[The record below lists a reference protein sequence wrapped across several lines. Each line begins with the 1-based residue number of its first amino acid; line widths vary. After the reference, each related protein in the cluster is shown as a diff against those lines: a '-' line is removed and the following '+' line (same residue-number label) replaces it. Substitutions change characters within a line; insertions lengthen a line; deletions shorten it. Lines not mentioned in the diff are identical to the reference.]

1 MIVSI
6 KPERATRS
14 DALSAY
20 VDYGFYTLRQ
30 HQEDLKRI
38 RREEWIAM
46 MAAVRSSQ
54 YRHQLFYET
63 C

>member
-14 DALSAY
+14 DALSAC
-20 VDYGFYTLRQ
+20 VDYEFYTLRQ

-46 MAAVRSSQ
+46 MTAVRSNQ
-54 YRHQLFYET
+54 YRYQ
-63 C
+63 

>member
-6 KPERATRS
+6 KPERVTRS

-20 VDYGFYTLRQ
+20 VDYEFYTLRQ

-46 MAAVRSSQ
+46 MAAVRSNQ
-54 YRHQLFYET
+54 YRHQ
-63 C
+63 

>member
-6 KPERATRS
+6 KPERVTRS
-14 DALSAY
+14 DALSAC

-54 YRHQLFYET
+54 YRHQ
-63 C
+63 

>member
-6 KPERATRS
+6 KPERVTRS
-14 DALSAY
+14 EALSAY
-20 VDYGFYTLRQ
+20 VDYEFYTLRQ

-46 MAAVRSSQ
+46 MAAVRSNQ
-54 YRHQLFYET
+54 YRHQ
-63 C
+63 

>member
-20 VDYGFYTLRQ
+20 VDYEFYTLRQ
-30 HQEDLKRI
+30 HQEDLQRI
-38 RREEWIAM
+38 IHQEQI
-46 MAAVRSSQ
+46 RSAIDSTLPSQ
-54 YRHQLFYET
+54 YQSYVKR
-63 C
+63 

>member
-14 DALSAY
+14 EALSAY
-20 VDYGFYTLRQ
+20 VDYEFYTLRQ

-38 RREEWIAM
+38 RHQEQI
-46 MAAVRSSQ
+46 RSAIDSTMPSQ
-54 YRHQLFYET
+54 YRGYENW
-63 C
+63 

>member
-6 KPERATRS
+6 KPERVTRS
-14 DALSAY
+14 EALSAY
-20 VDYGFYTLRQ
+20 VDYEFYTLSQ

-46 MAAVRSSQ
+46 MAAVRSNQ
-54 YRHQLFYET
+54 YRHQ
-63 C
+63 

>member
-14 DALSAY
+14 EALSAC
-20 VDYGFYTLRQ
+20 VDYEFYTLRQ

-38 RREEWIAM
+38 RHQEQI
-46 MAAVRSSQ
+46 RSAIDSTMPSQ
-54 YRHQLFYET
+54 YCGYEN
-63 C
+63 

>member
-14 DALSAY
+14 DALSVC
-20 VDYGFYTLRQ
+20 VDYEFYTLRQ

-46 MAAVRSSQ
+46 MAAVRSNQ
-54 YRHQLFYET
+54 YRHQ
-63 C
+63 